1 LSAVCINFS
10 VACPNFSIQ
19 ESFDEF
25 NESWTNKIFTH
36 SFIPVDGYL
45 YPSEEPGIGTDLI
58 EELALKHISEGK
70 EYLDIFEK
78 GWETRNH

>member
-1 LSAVCINFS
+1 MNL
-10 VACPNFSIQ
+10 
-19 ESFDEF
+19 
-25 NESWTNKIFTH
+25 TNLGKKIITH

-45 YPSEEPGIGTDLI
+45 YPSEESGIGADLI

-78 GWETRNH
+78 GWGTKDH